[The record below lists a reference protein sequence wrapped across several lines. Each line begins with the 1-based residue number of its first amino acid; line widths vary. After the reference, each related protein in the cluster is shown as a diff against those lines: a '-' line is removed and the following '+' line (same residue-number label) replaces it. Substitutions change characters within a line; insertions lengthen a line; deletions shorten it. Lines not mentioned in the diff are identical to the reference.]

1 MEKEIVMVVTRP
13 GNLSIQ
19 EGQRISVE
27 FTEGGNIKL
36 INEAIETHI
45 FINLSL
51 DEVERL
57 YNQVAGYLENKG
69 LLYT

>member
-1 MEKEIVMVVTRP
+1 MVVTRP